1 MLHFERSPGQVD
13 KSTPLPELIGN
24 MKIGEDQWVD
34 AELAAAYAY
43 ARASKLL
50 NIPEE
55 FRAVIPSS
63 I

>member
-1 MLHFERSPGQVD
+1 
-13 KSTPLPELIGN
+13 

-34 AELAAAYAY
+34 AELAPAYAY

-55 FRAVIPSS
+55 FRAAIPSS

>member
-1 MLHFERSPGQVD
+1 
-13 KSTPLPELIGN
+13 

-34 AELAAAYAY
+34 AELAPAYTY